1 MSKPYLDEA
10 QKDRAKMCIRNIA
23 DKMLSV
29 DTEISQKEK
38 SYKSYLLEK
47 LESIRW
53 DVQVLMSMCED
64 DEDER
69 DEDNQ

>member
-1 MSKPYLDEA
+1 MSKPYLSES
-10 QKDRAKMCIRNIA
+10 QKNTAKACIRNIA

-47 LESIRW
+47 LESIHW
-53 DVQVLMSMCED
+53 DVQVLLNMCSG
-64 DEDER
+64 DEDE
-69 DEDNQ
+69 

>member
-1 MSKPYLDEA
+1 MSKPYLDET
-10 QKDRAKMCIRNIA
+10 QKERAKMCIRNIA

-53 DVQVLMSMCED
+53 DVQVLMSMCEED
-64 DEDER
+64 DER
-69 DEDNQ
+69 NEDN